1 MGIRTVTRSGWK
13 ITKKYAKRHIFHM
26 MIIVAFA
33 ILGISHVSQYAIIG
47 AVYGLTALNKGALT
61 SYQNQVVIYRQN
73 DKQFIL
79 KAIEAQGIKFTE
91 TVAESKMQ
99 LNSRLDIL
107 NSTIKPEKKHRML
120 VAKVRNA
127 IIENTNTRLTIRDL
141 NNIAFATIKYSH
153 QYNLS
158 IAKVLAQIRV
168 ESNFNIKAHSGAE
181 ADGLMQIIP
190 ETWEYINLKE
200 MNGKKMY
207 VHNVYHNIRSG
218 CFYMSEQVM
227 KFNTY
232 NEALMAYNW
241 GPHRVRMLKS
251 GVYDENDIPEET
263 KNYVP
268 LVNGWMKVFEKYGLE

>member
-1 MGIRTVTRSGWK
+1 
-13 ITKKYAKRHIFHM
+13 
-26 MIIVAFA
+26 
-33 ILGISHVSQYAIIG
+33 
-47 AVYGLTALNKGALT
+47 
-61 SYQNQVVIYRQN
+61 
-73 DKQFIL
+73 
-79 KAIEAQGIKFTE
+79 
-91 TVAESKMQ
+91 
-99 LNSRLDIL
+99 SRIDIL

-127 IIENTNTRLTIRDL
+127 ITENTNTRLTIREL

-158 IAKVLAQIRV
+158 IAKVLAQMRV
-168 ESNFNIKAHSGAE
+168 ESNFNIKARSGAE

-190 ETWEYINLKE
+190 ETWEYIRLKE
-200 MNGKKMY
+200 MDGKKIY
-207 VHNVYHNIRSG
+207 IHNIYHNIRSG

-227 KFNTY
+227 KFDTY

-268 LVNGWMKVFEKYGLE
+268 LVNEWIEVFEKYGLE